1 MSATCESLFGCNKNN
16 VSKCKNKTEYIACL
30 TETSS
35 LDLHT
40 LAAIQAIFALGQKGY
55 TINETNIRNCAQ
67 LLCPTLVVDPTTL
80 SKALAK
86 GVKQGLFR
94 TISCDGDTLYEVCP
108 GAPNLNP
115 ALTKY
120 SDYIRMFSSCR
131 AVYPD
136 FEV

>member
-16 VSKCKNKTEYIACL
+16 VSKCKNKAAYIACL
-30 TETSS
+30 TETNS
-35 LDLHT
+35 LELHT
-40 LAAIQAIFALGQKGY
+40 LAAIQAIFALGQKGFP
-55 TINETNIRNCAQ
+55 INFTNIKNCAQ
-67 LLCPTLVVDPTTL
+67 LLCPTLIVDSTTL
-80 SKALAK
+80 TKALAK

-94 TISCDGDTLYEVCP
+94 TINCDSGTLYEICP

-120 SDYIRMFSSCR
+120 SDYIRMFNSSR

>member
-1 MSATCESLFGCNKNN
+1 MSTTCESLFGCNKNN
-16 VSKCKNKTEYIACL
+16 ITKCVNKTAYIACL
-30 TETSS
+30 TETNS

-40 LAAIQAIFALGQKGY
+40 LAAIQAIFALAQKGY
-55 TINETNIRNCAQ
+55 AINETNIKNCAQ

-86 GVKQGLFR
+86 GVKQGLFK
-94 TISCDGDTLYEVCP
+94 TVNCDSGTLYMICP